1 MQYNL
6 RNLTSFK
13 QPVSR
18 TARFASTYF
27 HNAIFKWNLLDDE
40 TRNSKSLFQFKHKLL
55 EIVRPQGNSTY
66 NICDI
71 SVVKL
76 LTKLRM
82 HFSALNEHRFKHA
95 LTASAQFVFVVKTMK
110 ITSIFSCIAPY
121 TMYFVE
127 ISLTSSLMFQV

>member
-18 TARFASTYF
+18 TARSTSTYF
-27 HNAIFKWNLLDDE
+27 HNAIFEWNLLEDE

-76 LTKLRM
+76 LTKLRV

>member
-1 MQYNL
+1 MQYSL
-6 RNLTSFK
+6 RNLTGFK

-27 HNAIFKWNLLDDE
+27 HNAIFEWNLLDDE

-55 EIVRPQGNSTY
+55 EIVRPQGNSSY

-71 SVVKL
+71 SGVIL
-76 LTKLRM
+76 LTKLRV

-95 LTASAQFVFVVKTMK
+95 FDCLSPVCFCGKDNE

>member
-1 MQYNL
+1 MQYSL
-6 RNLTSFK
+6 RNLTCFE

-27 HNAIFKWNLLDDE
+27 HNAIFEWNLLDDE

-55 EIVRPQGNSTY
+55 EIVRPQGNSSY

-71 SVVKL
+71 SGVIP
-76 LTKLRM
+76 LTKLRV
-82 HFSALNEHRFKHA
+82 HFSALNEHFFKHA
-95 LTASAQFVFVVKTMK
+95 FDCLSPVCFCGKDNET
-110 ITSIFSCIAPY
+110 TSIFSCIAPY